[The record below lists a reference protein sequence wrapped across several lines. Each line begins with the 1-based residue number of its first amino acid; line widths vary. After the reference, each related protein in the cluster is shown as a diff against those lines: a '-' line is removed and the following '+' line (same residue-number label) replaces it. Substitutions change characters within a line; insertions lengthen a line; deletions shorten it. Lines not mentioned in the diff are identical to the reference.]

1 MLLVS
6 IVCFSSFRTLEMNP
20 LQLQTVVLK
29 LLKSRFSL
37 TDPDFTKKLF

>member
-1 MLLVS
+1 MVYAS
-6 IVCFSSFRTLEMNP
+6 RGSSGSENFEMNP

-37 TDPDFTKKLF
+37 TNPYFPKKLF